1 MTILPLHCCGVR
13 LSKDKGALED
23 QLEELLGR
31 HLLTKNKDGHLVPLA
46 KEQRILHH
54 AKELP
59 PLTAEQEEKLF
70 APVDE
75 KIKRMAILQPDDT
88 QPPAAEA
95 ENKTNIS
102 KEMAQINNKSCDS
115 HIDSIQRRD
124 MRKGGIVRKYT
135 R

>member
-1 MTILPLHCCGVR
+1 VTTLPLHCCGVR
-13 LSKDKGALED
+13 LSKEKGALED

-70 APVDE
+70 APVDA
-75 KIKRMAILQPDDT
+75 KKKRMAILQPNET
-88 QPPAAEA
+88 EPPVAEA
-95 ENKTNIS
+95 KSKSKIS
-102 KEMAQINNKSCDS
+102 REMAQIKNKSRDS

-124 MRKGGIVRKYT
+124 MSKGGIVRKYT

>member
-1 MTILPLHCCGVR
+1 MGSDT
-13 LSKDKGALED
+13 GALKD
-23 QLEELLGR
+23 QLEDLLGR
-31 HLLTKNKDGHLVPLA
+31 HLLTKNKDGDLVPLA
-46 KEQRILHH
+46 DEQRVMRH

-70 APVDE
+70 APVDA
-75 KIKRMAILQPDDT
+75 KKKRMAILQPNET
-88 QPPAAEA
+88 EPPVAEA
-95 ENKTNIS
+95 KSKSKIS
-102 KEMAQINNKSCDS
+102 REMAQIKNKSRDS